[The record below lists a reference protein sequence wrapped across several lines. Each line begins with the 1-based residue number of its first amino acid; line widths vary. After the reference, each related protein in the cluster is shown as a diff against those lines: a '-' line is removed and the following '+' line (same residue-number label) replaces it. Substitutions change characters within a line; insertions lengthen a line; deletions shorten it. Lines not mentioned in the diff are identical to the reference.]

1 MTVGLPDTHDFD
13 LEGQALWE
21 RQFREP
27 TRAHHAFR
35 LYRDCPP
42 ARRDIATVAEQIGL
56 SVRRAREWAVQW
68 EWRERATAWD
78 DACHRIEDQERLEAI
93 RSMHRSH
100 RRAGRAAIEKA
111 VQALGMMEPGEMPA
125 GAIARLL
132 ELGAKL
138 ERSTLI
144 VSVEELQGVELED
157 DEVDDPWERIAHEL
171 DPGEP
176 ADTAGP

>member
-1 MTVGLPDTHDFD
+1 MTVGLPDTRDFD

-27 TRAHHAFR
+27 TRAHTAFR

-42 ARRDIATVAEQIGL
+42 ARRDIAAVAAQVGI
-56 SVRRAREWAVQW
+56 SARRAREWANDW
-68 EWRERATAWD
+68 AWRERATAWD
-78 DACHRIEDQERLEAI
+78 DACHRIEDAERLEAI

-111 VQALGMMEPGEMPA
+111 VQALSLMEPGEMPA
-125 GAIARLL
+125 GAVARLL

-144 VSVEELQGVELED
+144 VSVEELQGVELEED
-157 DEVDDPWERIAHEL
+157 DVEDPWERIAHEL
-171 DPGEP
+171 DPN
-176 ADTAGP
+176 AGA